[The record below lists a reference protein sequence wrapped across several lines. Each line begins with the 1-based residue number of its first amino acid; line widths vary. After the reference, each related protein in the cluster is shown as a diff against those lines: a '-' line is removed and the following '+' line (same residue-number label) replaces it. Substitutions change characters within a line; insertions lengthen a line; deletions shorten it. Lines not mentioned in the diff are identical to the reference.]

1 MDQPFS
7 LEARRLAALIALSA
21 ILAAL
26 VFFALAR
33 PAFTFAAP
41 NPSGTGQP
49 VAECGEDNALVEPA
63 GFLTDGFAHA
73 ETMYAGSGASVD
85 HTASPEHAVSQYD
98 VACFQLS
105 SRS

>member
-1 MDQPFS
+1 MKR
-7 LEARRLAALIALSA
+7 LIMTIALGCILALGGGGAALAAA
-21 ILAAL
+21 
-26 VFFALAR
+26 
-33 PAFTFAAP
+33 

-49 VAECGEDNALVEPA
+49 GAECGADNALVEPS

-73 ETMYAGSGASVD
+73 ETMYAGSGVSVD
-85 HTASPEHAVSQYD
+85 HTSSPDHAVSQYD